1 MSKKLIGMILVVLLL
16 ALMSLM
22 IIEIVKI
29 SRREVS
35 EVPDKT
41 FIFRASGQD
50 RVIEKQFD
58 LLQTTTENTYTL
70 RNADSTLIAIY
81 RLTPAYSIEII
92 PLKKN
97 IR

>member
-1 MSKKLIGMILVVLLL
+1 MTKKIVGMILIVLLL
-16 ALMSLM
+16 MSSCALQL
-22 IIEIVKI
+22 
-29 SRREVS
+29 SRREVI
-35 EVPDKT
+35 EVPTKV
-41 FIFRASGQD
+41 FLFRASGQD

-81 RLTPAYSIEII
+81 RLTPAYVIEVI
-92 PLKKN
+92 PLKK

>member
-1 MSKKLIGMILVVLLL
+1 MTKKIVGMILIVLLL
-16 ALMSLM
+16 MSCDKEL
-22 IIEIVKI
+22 IWKSKDEQTKI
-29 SRREVS
+29 
-35 EVPDKT
+35 
-41 FIFRASGQD
+41 FLFRASGQD

-81 RLTPAYSIEII
+81 RLTPSYSIEVI
-92 PLKKN
+92 PLKK

>member
-1 MSKKLIGMILVVLLL
+1 MTKKIGGMILIVLLFVL
-16 ALMSLM
+16 ILLFIRELSQL
-22 IIEIVKI
+22 
-29 SRREVS
+29 SRREII
-35 EVPDKT
+35 EVPTKV
-41 FIFRASGQD
+41 FLFRASGQD

-81 RLTPAYSIEII
+81 RLTPAYVIEVI
-92 PLKKN
+92 PLKK